1 MELEV
6 PVAMTKQETGSMDH
20 FISCF
25 QWEIG
30 QIQDLPPHQGFP
42 CEAELSISSR

>member
-1 MELEV
+1 M
-6 PVAMTKQETGSMDH
+6 AKQGTGSMDH

-25 QWEIG
+25 QCKIG

-42 CEAELSISSR
+42 CKEEFTIR